1 MFEFDA
7 PVTTLGNPLKEVLS
21 SSNLEQSEFSLPV
34 VIGRERTGEN
44 YSYDLVQIH
53 SLLIAGKSA
62 PENDV
67 FKLALLSLLKGS
79 SVSNLRMVLIDAKRK
94 TLTEF
99 DQVPHLLTPVITR
112 PDHAMNA
119 LNWCLNEAFKRR
131 QVMDALKVRDIEAY
145 NRKVIAENADLQPLP
160 YIVMGVRELAELSP
174 DLRDLMISQTARISR
189 ATGIHLIVATK
200 WLSEEVITEKL
211 KAYMPSRIVLQTASP
226 QASKFI
232 FDVDDVEKV
241 GWENLLFLPSGKMK
255 PLELLP
261 TSVMSTE
268 VIEVLNSIQI
278 EGKSPDY
285 VPAVIAPPPEPQPY
299 YQEMTSYFESVV
311 EFIFAHKQVSF
322 IMLQRELRTGFNK
335 THRILDQM
343 QEVGVVIAEPS
354 ENETYYR
361 LNGGC

>member
-7 PVTTLGNPLKEVLS
+7 PVTTPSNSLKEILS
-21 SSNLEQSEFSLPV
+21 PSNFEQPKFSLPV

-53 SLLIAGKSA
+53 SLLIAGKST

-79 SVSNLRMVLIDAKRK
+79 SVSNLRMVLIDAKRNA
-94 TLTEF
+94 LTEF
-99 DQVPHLLTPVITR
+99 DQVPHLLTPLITR
-112 PDHAMNA
+112 HNHAMNA

-131 QVMDALKVRDIEAY
+131 QVMDALKVSDIEAY

-174 DLRDLMISQTARISR
+174 DLRDVMISQIARISR

-200 WLSEEVITEKL
+200 WLSEDVITEKL
-211 KAYMPSRIVLQTASP
+211 KAYMPSRIVLQAASI

-241 GWENLLFLPSGKMK
+241 GRENLLFLPSGKTK

-261 TSVMSTE
+261 TSVMPTE
-268 VIEVLNSIQI
+268 VIEVLNSIKI

-311 EFIFAHKQVSF
+311 EFMFAHKQVSF
-322 IMLQRELRTGFNK
+322 VMLQRELRTGFNK
-335 THRILDQM
+335 THRILEQM
-343 QEVGVVIAEPS
+343 QEVGVVVAESS